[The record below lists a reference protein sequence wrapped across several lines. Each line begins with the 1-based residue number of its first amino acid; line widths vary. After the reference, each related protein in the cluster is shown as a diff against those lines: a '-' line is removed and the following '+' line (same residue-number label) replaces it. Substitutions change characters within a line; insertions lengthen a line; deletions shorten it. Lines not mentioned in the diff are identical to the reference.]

1 MAGRAIGV
9 AAGLFGLSL
18 ALTGCSGGAVDAA
31 DVESQISDQLEAQ
44 IGEAPDSVD
53 CPEDLPAE
61 EGAEIRCELTVAEE
75 TLGVT
80 VTVTSVQDNTV
91 NFDIQV
97 DE

>member
-1 MAGRAIGV
+1 MTGRSIGV
-9 AAGLFGLSL
+9 AAALVGLCL
-18 ALTGCSGGAVDAA
+18 ALAGCSSTVDAA
-31 DVESQISDQLEAQ
+31 DVESQISEQLEAQ
-44 IGEAPDSVD
+44 LGEAPDSVD

-80 VTVTSVQDNTV
+80 VTVTSVEDDTV

>member
-1 MAGRAIGV
+1 MPGRSIGV

-18 ALTGCSGGAVDAA
+18 VLAGCSGAVDAS
-31 DVESQISDQLEAQ
+31 DIETQISDQLETQ

-53 CPEDLPAE
+53 CPEDLPAK
-61 EGAEIRCELTVAEE
+61 EGAEIRCELTLAEE